1 MLFRSGGAIYS
12 TTVYLFT
19 DDDMRFLCLRGH
31 RACCAV
37 RLVSTDVQHLTAP
50 LQSIREESLSIS
62 LTSGAGLWPLHT
74 TELVHVGNL
83 PDTQEEKVGRDTVRK
98 HKCHPQEDLW
108 WGLRP
113 PRGNIPVRRA
123 VLSGDC
129 VDKKRV
135 LSRVWWLTPLIPA
148 RGRQR
153 QVDF

>member
-1 MLFRSGGAIYS
+1 M
-12 TTVYLFT
+12 
-19 DDDMRFLCLRGH
+19 
-31 RACCAV
+31 
-37 RLVSTDVQHLTAP
+37 
-50 LQSIREESLSIS
+50 SIS

-135 LSRVWWLTPLIPA
+135 PPRPAWTDISKKLEMSACPVTDWCHRLLMLALQIFIP
-148 RGRQR
+148 
-153 QVDF
+153 